1 MPRLPPHH
9 WITARSLK
17 MRNTRILH
25 SKLAGRKTARQPK
38 TELEKRTAALSRW
51 LHTYLSMISLVI
63 LLFFAVTGFTLN
75 HADWFGNKPQVKKY
89 NGSMNLKWV
98 NTKDTS
104 AVPKLDIVEFLRKT
118 NGIKGAVNDFR
129 IEDGDV
135 SVSFNGPGYAADIYI
150 DRSNGKYKITETRFG
165 LVAVLNDLHKGR
177 DAGKGWAIVIDIAA
191 MFMIVISLTG
201 IIMICFMNKKRL
213 NGLLLA
219 LIGFIVVYLIYRLFV
234 K

>member
-1 MPRLPPHH
+1 
-9 WITARSLK
+9 
-17 MRNTRILH
+17 MRNTRIIH
-25 SKLAGRKTARQPK
+25 NKLAGKKTIRQPK

-51 LHTYLSMISLVI
+51 IHTYLSMISFVI

-89 NGSMNLKWV
+89 NGAMEPKWV
-98 NTKDTS
+98 KTKDTS

-129 IEDGDV
+129 IDDGDV
-135 SVSFNGPGYAADIYI
+135 SISFNGPGYAADVYI
-150 DRSNGKYKITETRFG
+150 DRSNGKYKVTETHFG

-177 DAGKGWAIVIDIAA
+177 DAGKGWAILIDVAA
-191 MFMIVISLTG
+191 VFMILVSLTG
-201 IIMICFMNKKRL
+201 IIMIFFMNKKRL